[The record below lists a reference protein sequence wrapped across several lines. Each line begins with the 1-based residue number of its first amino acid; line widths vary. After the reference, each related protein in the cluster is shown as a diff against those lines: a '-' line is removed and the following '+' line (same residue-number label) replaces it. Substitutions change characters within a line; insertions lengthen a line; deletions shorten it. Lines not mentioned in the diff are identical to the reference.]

1 MPTTLAIVRPSRAW
15 SFFGNFSRC
24 SSESSVVFSFTTQS
38 EGIPPVRPSDDGR
51 LHTLGLLEHLRAE
64 ARAAEGGYSD
74 LYDRVDGLLRE
85 LANPNLHDIAN
96 MSFRVELW
104 DRHAQHV
111 RGASRQPAQ
120 SLKPRSIQQ

>member
-1 MPTTLAIVRPSRAW
+1 
-15 SFFGNFSRC
+15 
-24 SSESSVVFSFTTQS
+24 
-38 EGIPPVRPSDDGR
+38 
-51 LHTLGLLEHLRAE
+51 LRAE